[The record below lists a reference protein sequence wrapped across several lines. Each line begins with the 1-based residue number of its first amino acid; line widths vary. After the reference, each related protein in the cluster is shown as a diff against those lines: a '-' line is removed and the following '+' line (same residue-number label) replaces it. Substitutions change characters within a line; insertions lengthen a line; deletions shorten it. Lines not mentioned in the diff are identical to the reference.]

1 MEKGCEAVESKT
13 QLAKLIELTN
23 DKAKYDAQVKK
34 ILANKAIL
42 AWILKTCTIEFSAF
56 SPKEIISCI
65 EGEPEISTIS
75 VHAMD
80 PDLEDQP
87 DPTKQLPQKK
97 SGEYDTLLDSDESIT
112 GSNTEDTGLK
122 EQSIYYDI
130 RFNVRVPTYGVCT
143 SLQMIINIEAQ
154 LDTYPGYPI
163 EKRAIYYC
171 CRLISAQ
178 YGTVFHKSEYGKMR
192 KAYSIWIC
200 ADPAK
205 KRRNTI
211 KRIRLEQSAVYGSF
225 EDNPKDID
233 LIQAIIIN
241 LGDPHNT
248 ENPILRLMGVLLSDT
263 IGVHEKKKIMEEEF
277 HIAMT
282 MELESEVS
290 ELCNLSEGVYKK
302 GLSNGMEQGL
312 AQGLER
318 GLEQGLERGI
328 QGAVELLRESG
339 IDDSTIMKNIMKKY
353 QLSLEEA
360 QDYVYATGDK
370 RS

>member
-1 MEKGCEAVESKT
+1 MESKT

-42 AWILKTCTIEFSAF
+42 AWILKTCTNEFSAL

-65 EGEPEISTIS
+65 EGEPEISAIS
-75 VHAMD
+75 VHATD
-80 PDLEDQP
+80 PDNADQP
-87 DPTKQLPQKK
+87 DPPKQIQQKK
-97 SGEYDTLLDSDESIT
+97 SGECDTLLDSDESIT

-130 RFNVRVPTYGVCT
+130 RFNVRVPTYGGRT
-143 SLQMIINIEAQ
+143 SIQMIINIEAQ

-192 KAYSIWIC
+192 KVYSIWIC

-211 KRIRLEQSAVYGSF
+211 KRIQLEQSAVYGSL
-225 EDNPKDID
+225 EDNPMDID
-233 LIQAIIIN
+233 LIQAVIIN
-241 LGDPHNT
+241 LGDPHST

-263 IGVHEKKKIMEEEF
+263 IKVHEKKKIMEDEF

-290 ELCNLSEGVYKK
+290 ELCNLSEGVYKR
-302 GLSNGMEQGL
+302 GLSNGI
-312 AQGLER
+312 
-318 GLEQGLERGI
+318 ERGI

-339 IDDSTIMKNIMKKY
+339 IDDSTIVNNIMKKY
-353 QLSLEEA
+353 QLSLEDA
-360 QDYVYATGDK
+360 QNYVYAANGK

>member
-23 DKAKYDAQVKK
+23 
-34 ILANKAIL
+34 
-42 AWILKTCTIEFSAF
+42 
-56 SPKEIISCI
+56 
-65 EGEPEISTIS
+65 
-75 VHAMD
+75 
-80 PDLEDQP
+80 EDQP
-87 DPTKQLPQKK
+87 DPPKQIQQKK
-97 SGEYDTLLDSDESIT
+97 SGECDTLLDSDESIT

-130 RFNVRVPTYGVCT
+130 RFNVRVPTYEVRT
-143 SLQMIINIEAQ
+143 SIQMIINIEAQ

-192 KAYSIWIC
+192 KVYSIWIC

-211 KRIRLEQSAVYGSF
+211 KRIQLEQSAIYGSL
-225 EDNPKDID
+225 EDNPMDID
-233 LIQAIIIN
+233 LIQAVIIN
-241 LGDPHNT
+241 LGDPHST

-263 IGVHEKKKIMEEEF
+263 IKVHEKKKIMEEEF

-290 ELCNLSEGVYKK
+290 ELCKVFIKEV
-302 GLSNGMEQGL
+302 
-312 AQGLER
+312 
-318 GLEQGLERGI
+318 
-328 QGAVELLRESG
+328 
-339 IDDSTIMKNIMKKY
+339 
-353 QLSLEEA
+353 
-360 QDYVYATGDK
+360 
-370 RS
+370 

>member
-1 MEKGCEAVESKT
+1 MESKT

-34 ILANKAIL
+34 I
-42 AWILKTCTIEFSAF
+42 SA
-56 SPKEIISCI
+56 
-65 EGEPEISTIS
+65 IS
-75 VHAMD
+75 VHATD
-80 PDLEDQP
+80 PDNEDQP
-87 DPTKQLPQKK
+87 DPTKQIQQKK
-97 SGEYDTLLDSDESIT
+97 SGECDTLLDSDESIT

-130 RFNVRVPTYGVCT
+130 RFNVRVPTYGGRT
-143 SLQMIINIEAQ
+143 SIQMIINIEAQ

-192 KAYSIWIC
+192 KVYSIWIC

-211 KRIRLEQSAVYGSF
+211 KRIQLEQSAVYGSL
-225 EDNPKDID
+225 EDNPMDID
-233 LIQAIIIN
+233 LIQAVIIN
-241 LGDPHNT
+241 LGDPHST

-263 IGVHEKKKIMEEEF
+263 IKVHEKKKIMEDEF

-290 ELCNLSEGVYKK
+290 ELCNLSEGVYKR
-302 GLSNGMEQGL
+302 GLSN
-312 AQGLER
+312 

-339 IDDSTIMKNIMKKY
+339 IDDSTIVKNIMKKY

-360 QDYVYATGDK
+360 QNYVYAANGK